1 MKRSL
6 LLTLTLLA
14 HGITF
19 AACGDDD
26 EGGNGSAGRTEAPA
40 ETGAASTAGA
50 VKVGMQNIA
59 YVPARVK
66 VKAGGTVR
74 WTNTDSVTHT
84 VTKQDGSG
92 PTFDSGNMEVGATFE
107 QKFDKPGTIGYFCV
121 IHPNQKG
128 TVTVTR

>member
-1 MKRSL
+1 MKKSL
-6 LLTLTLLA
+6 LFMLTLLA
-14 HGITF
+14 LGFTV
-19 AACGDDD
+19 AGCGDDD
-26 EGGNGSAGRTEAPA
+26 EGGNGSAATTEAPA
-40 ETGAASTAGA
+40 DTGATSTAGA

-59 YVPARVK
+59 YVPPRVK

-92 PTFDSGNMEVGATFE
+92 PKFDSGNMEVGATFE
-107 QKFDKPGTIGYFCV
+107 QKFDKPGEVDYFCV